1 MKTDDM
7 PVERVRDAGQT
18 RERILTAAR
27 REFAQLGFTAARVHD
42 IARTAGV
49 SPNLITRYFGGKD
62 GLFVAAAD
70 VRLQVDRMFDGPR
83 ETLGQRM
90 ADTIVTRWTSIR
102 GDDPLLLLLRAS
114 GERQEAASALA
125 GFLDR
130 ESFEP
135 LRRQLLLYGMSAQEA
150 GDRALAV
157 DVFLIGVSMR
167 RRVLRDDTGSPDEL
181 ATWLAHAIQR
191 LVDGD

>member
-1 MKTDDM
+1 M
-7 PVERVRDAGQT
+7 PAKQVRDAGQT
-18 RERILTAAR
+18 RERILIAAR
-27 REFAQLGFTAARVHD
+27 SEFSRLGFTAARVHD

-70 VRLQVDRMFDGPR
+70 VRLHVDRMFDGPR
-83 ETLGQRM
+83 ETLGRRM
-90 ADTIVTRWTSIR
+90 ADTIVGRWTSIR

-114 GERQEAASALA
+114 GERQEAASALTS
-125 GFLDR
+125 FLDR

-135 LRRQLLLYGMSAQEA
+135 LRRQLLKYGMSMQEA
-150 GDRALAV
+150 DDRALAV
-157 DVFLIGVSMR
+157 DVFLVGVSMR

-181 ATWLAHAIQR
+181 ASWLAHTIQR
-191 LVDGD
+191 LIDG